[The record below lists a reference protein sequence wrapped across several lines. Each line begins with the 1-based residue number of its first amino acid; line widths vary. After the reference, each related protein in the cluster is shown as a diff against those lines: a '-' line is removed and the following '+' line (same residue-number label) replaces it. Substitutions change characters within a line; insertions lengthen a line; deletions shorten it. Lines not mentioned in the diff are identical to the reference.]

1 MLTNLA
7 KENNGERQKG
17 RCVLNSGPSQD
28 PLVQQLQLLLTGYG
42 YNFYNTTNQA
52 RSDDQLVRER
62 ASYFL
67 GQAITLLSSLR
78 GEYQRR
84 FVPPLTRENPFP
96 PQEALAQLREMEE
109 IQQAISALEA
119 HIRGMAVPTQDRT
132 WWRFRQEQPLL
143 AQLLSFDLRLVRGG
157 EQLQQF
163 MAQLTPDGWNV
174 YSAGTLRAQ
183 LQQLTQVANERE
195 RFLLIPL

>member
-1 MLTNLA
+1 MS
-7 KENNGERQKG
+7 
-17 RCVLNSGPSQD
+17 SGPSQN

-52 RSDDQLVRER
+52 RSDDMLVRER

-67 GQAITLLSSLR
+67 GQAVTRLSSLR

-84 FVPPLTRENPFP
+84 FVPPLTRENPLP
-96 PQEALAQLREMEE
+96 PQEAMTRLREMEE
-109 IQQAISALEA
+109 VQQAISSLESR
-119 HIRGMAVPTQDRT
+119 IRGMAVPTQDRI

-143 AQLLSFDLRLVRGG
+143 MQLLNFDLNLVRGS
-157 EQLQQF
+157 EQLHQF
-163 MAQLTPDGWNV
+163 TTQLAPEGWNV
-174 YSAGTLRAQ
+174 YSEGTLRSQ
-183 LQQLTQVANERE
+183 IQQLTQVAQERE